1 MIRNWELFT
10 VSFFFDLFHVM
21 KRLRYNRTP
30 RMELHHRLRKARE
43 AKGLGVQEVADV
55 LKVKRVQVW
64 RMEKDASFISIARL
78 NELAK
83 LYGVEAS
90 SLLDD
95 AVEYQP
101 NKLPIQIIEMAME
114 AVEGVASDMV
124 PSPTTSSA
132 RAATI
137 KVVRLMHEHLANDPN
152 GQIDANQFTML
163 IKDILQADD

>member
-1 MIRNWELFT
+1 
-10 VSFFFDLFHVM
+10 
-21 KRLRYNRTP
+21 
-30 RMELHHRLRKARE
+30 MELHHRLRKARE

-95 AVEYQP
+95 TVEYQS

-137 KVVRLMHEHLANDPN
+137 KVVRLMHEHLAHDPN
-152 GQIDANQFTML
+152 GQIDKNQFTML
-163 IKDILQADD
+163 IKDILQADDQDASN

>member
-1 MIRNWELFT
+1 M
-10 VSFFFDLFHVM
+10 SFFFELFHVM
-21 KRLRYNRTP
+21 KRLRYNRNS

-95 AVEYQP
+95 TVEP
-101 NKLPIQIIEMAME
+101 NPTSCLYRSSKWRWRQLKGLHRIWCHLQLPA
-114 AVEGVASDMV
+114 
-124 PSPTTSSA
+124 A
-132 RAATI
+132 R
-137 KVVRLMHEHLANDPN
+137 
-152 GQIDANQFTML
+152 G
-163 IKDILQADD
+163 LQRSRWFG

>member
-21 KRLRYNRTP
+21 KRLRYNRTS

-43 AKGLGVQEVADV
+43 AKGLGVQEVADL

-78 NELAK
+78 KELAK

-95 AVEYQP
+95 TVEYLP

-114 AVEGVASDMV
+114 AVEKIAADMV
-124 PSPTTSSA
+124 PYPKSGSV

-137 KVVRLMHEHLANDPN
+137 KVVRLMHEHLINDPKA
-152 GQIDANQFTML
+152 QIDTNQFAML
-163 IKDILQADD
+163 IKDILKVDD

>member
-1 MIRNWELFT
+1 MIRNRELST
-10 VSFFFDLFHVM
+10 VSFLFDLFHVM
-21 KRLRYNRTP
+21 KRLRYKRTS

-43 AKGLGVQEVADV
+43 AKGLGVQEVANV

-95 AVEYQP
+95 SVEYHA
-101 NKLPIQIIEMAME
+101 NKLPVLVIEMAME
-114 AVEGVASDMV
+114 AVEQIAADMV
-124 PSPTTSSA
+124 PSPTASNVRS
-132 RAATI
+132 ATI
-137 KVVRLMHEHLANDPN
+137 KVVRLMHEHLANDPKA
-152 GQIDANQFTML
+152 QIDTNQFAML
-163 IKDILQADD
+163 IKDMLKADD

>member
-10 VSFFFDLFHVM
+10 VSFFFDLFHAM
-21 KRLRYNRTP
+21 KHLRYNRNS

-95 AVEYQP
+95 TVEYQS

-124 PSPTTSSA
+124 PSPTTSDV

-137 KVVRLMHEHLANDPN
+137 KVVRLMHEHLANEPN
-152 GQIDANQFTML
+152 SQIDTNQFTML
-163 IKDILQADD
+163 IKDILQADE

>member
-1 MIRNWELFT
+1 M
-10 VSFFFDLFHVM
+10 SFFFDLFHVM
-21 KRLRYNRTP
+21 KRLRYNRTS

-95 AVEYQP
+95 TVEYQP

-114 AVEGVASDMV
+114 AVEGVAADMV
-124 PSPTTSSA
+124 QPPATGSV

-137 KVVRLMHEHLANDPN
+137 KVVRLMHEHLAHDPN

-163 IKDILQADD
+163 IKDILQADE